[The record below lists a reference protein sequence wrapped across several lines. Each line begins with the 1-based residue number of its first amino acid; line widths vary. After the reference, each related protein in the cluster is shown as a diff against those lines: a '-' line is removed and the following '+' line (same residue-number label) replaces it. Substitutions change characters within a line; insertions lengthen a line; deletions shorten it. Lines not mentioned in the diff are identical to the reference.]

1 MAADVAALLVKR
13 HGLGRFA
20 RAQLQGVEAM
30 FTAFAMPTCLSD
42 SLLLH
47 PILVQ
52 LLEHEH
58 PLPGETCVEAA
69 GRPSQRFCRSRSGF
83 ENTFLIRSQVL
94 YMYF

>member
-1 MAADVAALLVKR
+1 
-13 HGLGRFA
+13 
-20 RAQLQGVEAM
+20 M

-83 ENTFLIRSQVL
+83 ENAFLIRSQVL